1 MNIDFLNVLP
11 ENFLQNLWKAS
22 SIFLV
27 GFLFFQLLG
36 FLVVKIFA
44 TRQSK
49 QSRVLIRRIFTYL
62 GLVFTLFVVF
72 KAVGVN
78 LSALFGA
85 AGVIGIVLGVASQ
98 TSIGNIVSGIFLFSE
113 RSFEIGDLIKVGE
126 TMGVIHS
133 VDLLSVKLKTMNNL
147 LIRIPNQTLI
157 STELTNITRFP
168 IRRMDIL
175 LSVAYKEDL
184 KKVKD
189 VLVEL
194 AYKNPLCLDEPEP
207 LVLFQAF
214 GASGI
219 DITYGI
225 WFEKSNY
232 RNLRNSIFIEIQE
245 AFAREKI
252 EIPFPHVSLYAGEAS
267 GPIQVKLS
275 SDSK

>member
-36 FLVVKIFA
+36 LLAVKIFA

-98 TSIGNIVSGIFLFSE
+98 TSIGNIVSGVFLFSE

-207 LVLFQAF
+207 LVLFQNF

-219 DITYGI
+219 DILFGI

-232 RNLRNSIFIEIQE
+232 RDLRNSIFIEIQE
-245 AFAREKI
+245 TFAREKI
-252 EIPFPHVSLYAGEAS
+252 EIPFPHVSLYAGEATQ
-267 GPIQVKLS
+267 PIRIKLT